1 MHMLSVYKDTITEC
15 KSLLIE
21 NFSMTFQVLLHG
33 KLSNSQT
40 FKIYSWE
47 RESGIDEP
55 QGIKRNYLFVF
66 LHLEWCAA
74 IERDR
79 ISDHEGRYEAR
90 DLEIK

>member
-1 MHMLSVYKDTITEC
+1 M
-15 KSLLIE
+15 
-21 NFSMTFQVLLHG
+21 Q
-33 KLSNSQT
+33 QT

-90 DLEIK
+90 DLEIKEWQIIKGKRDQYERDR